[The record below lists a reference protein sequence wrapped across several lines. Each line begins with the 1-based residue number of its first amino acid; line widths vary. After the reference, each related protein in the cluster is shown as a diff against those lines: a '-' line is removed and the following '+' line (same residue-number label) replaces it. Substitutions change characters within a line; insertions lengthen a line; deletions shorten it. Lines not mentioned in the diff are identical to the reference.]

1 MIQIIEFPTWS
12 RIVNNEL
19 KESTLDHIYL
29 TDPTICTNIESLK
42 PCFGD
47 HMLITINIH
56 STKSDCVYSSRRD
69 WRKYSK
75 VNLVNMLNEVEWCY
89 EINDVQSFW
98 NNMEL
103 KIVKIVD
110 IIAPI
115 TMFSNNYVPPRIPPL
130 IKSKINK
137 RNRLLNLRKRNS
149 SNELKCRI
157 NVLNFEI
164 KQKNL
169 LLK

>member
-1 MIQIIEFPTWS
+1 MFFKVVKRNITFQCTKVINTVFLG
-12 RIVNNEL
+12 VV
-19 KESTLDHIYL
+19 ESNYL
-29 TDPTICTNIESLK
+29 TDLLK
-42 PCFGD
+42 
-47 HMLITINIH
+47 
-56 STKSDCVYSSRRD
+56 
-69 WRKYSK
+69 
-75 VNLVNMLNEVEWCY
+75 
-89 EINDVQSFW
+89 QSFW

-115 TMFSNNYVPPRIPPL
+115 TKFSNNYVPPRIPPL

-137 RNRLLNLRKRNS
+137 RNKLLNLKKRNS

-164 KQKNL
+164 KQFYLAQKKERVRKGILPGNSKSL
-169 LLK
+169 WTSVNVAKDVGNPEIQ